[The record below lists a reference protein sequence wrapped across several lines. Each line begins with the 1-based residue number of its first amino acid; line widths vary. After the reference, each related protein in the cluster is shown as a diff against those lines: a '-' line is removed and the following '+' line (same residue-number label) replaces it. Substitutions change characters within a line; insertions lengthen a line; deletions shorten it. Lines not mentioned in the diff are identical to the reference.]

1 MKMEDLRGKTSD
13 QLKGELLSLKKESFN
28 LRFQQANGQL
38 KNTNRIRLVR
48 RQTARVQ
55 MLLKQMAKSN

>member
-38 KNTNRIRLVR
+38 KNTSRIRLVR